1 MKLTKNFNLSEFECK
16 SGESMPNEVLEN
28 IITLATSLQALR
40 DEVKASI
47 TITSGYRSVNHNK
60 KIGGAIG
67 SQHIK
72 GTAADI
78 KVAGYTPKQVAE
90 IIESLIDVGKMKEGG
105 LGIYATWIHYD
116 VRGTKARWTK

>member
-1 MKLTKNFNLSEFECK
+1 MKLTKNFNLSEFECN
-16 SGESMPNEVLEN
+16 SGEDMPNEVLEN

-47 TITSGYRSVNHNK
+47 TITSGYRSVSHNK

-78 KVAGYTPKQVAE
+78 KVAGYTPKKVAE
-90 IIESLIDVGKMKEGG
+90 IIESLIDVGKMKQGG
-105 LGIYATWIHYD
+105 LGIYSSWIHYD
-116 VRGTKARWTK
+116 VRGTKARWVI